1 MRAFVLGAGL
11 GKRLRPLTD
20 VLPKPLIPVWQRP
33 LITHAFDHL
42 CRLGVGE
49 FVINTHHLPQ
59 TYLETFPGSVYQ
71 NADGLSCPLHF
82 CHEPV
87 LLETGGGLAN
97 VRENFQEAPFIV
109 YNGDILTDLPLE
121 KALEAHSRDA
131 SLVTLVLRSGGA
143 VCNVAFDTRRGKVLD
158 LRNAL
163 GTNHPHQVQ
172 FTGLY
177 IVSPAFFEFLIPG
190 KIESVVEGFLRAL
203 QAGKRIGGI
212 LIDEGNWWDLG
223 DPASYL
229 EAHAAYAKCHPVVA
243 RHVTSRIAPNAD
255 LDVLTC
261 VSEHCVVAEDTHLRN
276 TLLWP
281 GARIGRGARLENC
294 VVRAGAEVFGQHFGG
309 IL

>member
-33 LITHAFDHL
+33 LIAHAFEHL
-42 CRLGVGE
+42 CEIGVRE
-49 FVINTHHLPQ
+49 FVVNTHHLPQ
-59 TYLETFPGSVYQ
+59 RYAETFPGSVYE
-71 NADGLSCPLHF
+71 NAAGISCPLHF

-87 LLETGGGLAN
+87 LLETGGGLEN
-97 VRENFQEAPFIV
+97 VREYFQDAPFLV
-109 YNGDILTDLPLE
+109 YNGDILTDLPLG
-121 KALEAHSRDA
+121 KALEAHESSS

-143 VCNVAFDTRRGKVLD
+143 VRNVAFDTETGKVLD

-163 GTNHPHQVQ
+163 GTNHPNQVQ

-190 KIESVVEGFLRAL
+190 KIESVVEGFLRVL
-203 QAGKRIGGI
+203 QAGKGVGGI
-212 LIDEGNWWDLG
+212 VIDEGNWWDLG
-223 DPASYL
+223 DQPSYL
-229 EAHAAYAKCHPVVA
+229 EAHAAYSRFHPVVA
-243 RHVTSRIAPNAD
+243 RHATAEISPEAEMD
-255 LDVLTC
+255 DLTC
-261 VSEHCVVAEDTHLRN
+261 VSAHCVVAEGSHLQN

-294 VVRAGAEVFGQHFGG
+294 VVRAGSEIFGEHRGE